1 MGHQHYQLPSI
12 DGDYNTKEFEI
23 LNLGDRYIY
32 LWMKVRMDY
41 ESKQSFPS
49 YKYISDHINEFCED
63 STCTPIKVKNAIKR
77 LEQVGW
83 IEITER
89 IGTSNIYT
97 FKQHEKFERFS
108 KEFLE
113 NKNYSWKEKD
123 FYMQLQQYIIKDYD
137 EQTAFTTWTNQKIS
151 LKLHL
156 SPSVISRYMNALKR
170 KQAFL
175 EIKTTYKDPST
186 KLPIIKRQFDLEN
199 LKQQFILVLEKHERE
214 IQETK
219 EDVIEIKEKLNDYD
233 DLKEQVKILTKKI
246 EQLENGK

>member
-1 MGHQHYQLPSI
+1 MRHQHYQLPSV
-12 DGDYNTKEFEI
+12 DGDYNIKEFDI

-32 LWMKVRMDY
+32 LWMKERMDF
-41 ESKQSFPS
+41 ESKQCFPS
-49 YKYISDHINEFCED
+49 YKYISDHINDYCED

-89 IGTSNIYT
+89 FGTSNVYT
-97 FKQHEKFERFS
+97 FKEHDKFERFS

-113 NKNYSWKEKD
+113 NNKYSWKEKD

-151 LKLHL
+151 VKLHL

-175 EIKTTYKDPST
+175 EIKTIYKDPNT
-186 KLPIIKRQFDLEN
+186 KLPIIKRQFDLED
-199 LKQQFILVLEKHERE
+199 LKQQFILILEKHEKDIRKTKNDITELRE
-214 IQETK
+214 QLKKLT
-219 EDVIEIKEKLNDYD
+219 EK
-233 DLKEQVKILTKKI
+233 V
-246 EQLENGK
+246 EQLENK

>member
-1 MGHQHYQLPSI
+1 
-12 DGDYNTKEFEI
+12 
-23 LNLGDRYIY
+23 
-32 LWMKVRMDY
+32 
-41 ESKQSFPS
+41 
-49 YKYISDHINEFCED
+49 
-63 STCTPIKVKNAIKR
+63 
-77 LEQVGW
+77 
-83 IEITER
+83 
-89 IGTSNIYT
+89 
-97 FKQHEKFERFS
+97 
-108 KEFLE
+108 
-113 NKNYSWKEKD
+113 
-123 FYMQLQQYIIKDYD
+123 
-137 EQTAFTTWTNQKIS
+137 
-151 LKLHL
+151 
-156 SPSVISRYMNALKR
+156 MNALKR